1 MFFKKDS
8 THIINNDLIKNS
20 TVNSNFYTITASFDT
35 DFAQNEFNI
44 S

>member
-8 THIINNDLIKNS
+8 TQIINNDF